1 MDERLLCC
9 FKRLGKVSYKSM
21 NFGGTPTDS
30 SLADDSSDQD
40 DGEFGSEDEV
50 DIEDDGIDIDS
61 SLGTSNYECPD
72 DEQYQYE
79 VLTLECVSSYM
90 KEVVRQVTSVIELPE
105 PVTRLLL
112 NHFKWDREKLM
123 ETFYDSQDQEELF
136 AKAGIVKPDTMS
148 SVPYEQRPGTTN
160 SVLPLSRI
168 TSRRECEICLGTFPP
183 DGMFALGCNHAFCR
197 GCWRSYLT
205 SKIMDEGMGQ
215 NISCA
220 AYKCNLLMDD
230 EMVLEI
236 LQDHQVKRRYQ
247 YLTLKTFVE
256 SSRIFRWCPAPSCAF
271 VIKVQQSDAKP
282 VKCRCGCS
290 FCFQCGSDWHAPVM
304 CSMLQRWITK
314 CSSDSETSNWIAAN
328 TKECPNCHVVIHKDG
343 GCNHMTCR
351 NTNCKAE
358 FCWVCLG
365 PWEPH
370 GSSWYSCNRYNDDT
384 AVAARNAQER
394 SRTELQRYVHYYN
407 RYSNHMLSLQLENKL
422 YATVKDKMEEIQS
435 GDMSWVEVQFL
446 RKAVDVLCDCRRTLK
461 YTYVFAY
468 YLERNNQ
475 SIIFENNQ
483 NDLELS
489 TEELSGFLER
499 DIAGINLV
507 TLKQRVQDKY
517 RYCEQRRKA
526 LLNHC
531 HEGDENGWWSFRK

>member
-1 MDERLLCC
+1 
-9 FKRLGKVSYKSM
+9 M
-21 NFGGTPTDS
+21 NFGDTLSDS
-30 SLADDSSDQD
+30 SLAESSDHD
-40 DGEFGSEDEV
+40 NVELVTEDEV
-50 DIEDDGIDIDS
+50 DIEDDGIDIGS
-61 SLGTSNYECPD
+61 SLGISNFETQD
-72 DEQYQYE
+72 EEQYHYE
-79 VLTLECVSSYM
+79 VLTLESVSNYM
-90 KEVVRQVTSVIELPE
+90 KGIVHQVTSIIELPD

-136 AKAGIVKPDTMS
+136 AKAGILKPDTVS
-148 SVPYEQRPGTTN
+148 PIVYEQKPGTA
-160 SVLPLSRI
+160 SSIVRLSRK
-168 TSRRECEICLGTFPP
+168 TNRYECEICLGTFPS
-183 DGMFALGCNHAFCR
+183 DGMFALGCGHAFCR

-205 SKIMDEGMGQ
+205 SKIMDE
-215 NISCA
+215 
-220 AYKCNLLMDD
+220 DD
-230 EMVLEI
+230 EMVLNI
-236 LQDHQVKRRYQ
+236 LLDPQVKRRYQ

-256 SSRIFRWCPAPSCAF
+256 M
-271 VIKVQQSDAKP
+271 QQSDAKP
-282 VKCRCGCS
+282 VKCHCGFS

-304 CSMLQRWITK
+304 CSMLQRWVRK
-314 CSSDSETSNWIAAN
+314 CTEDSETSNWIAAN

-351 NTNCKAE
+351 NASCKTE

-384 AVAARNAQER
+384 AVAARTAQER

-422 YATVKDKMEEIQS
+422 YAAVKTKMEEIQS
-435 GDMSWVEVQFL
+435 NNMSWVEVQFL
-446 RKAVDVLCDCRRTLK
+446 RKAVDVLCECRRTLK

-499 DIAGINLV
+499 DMAGINLI

-526 LLNHC
+526 LLSHC
-531 HEGDENGWWSFRK
+531 HEGDENGWWSFRE